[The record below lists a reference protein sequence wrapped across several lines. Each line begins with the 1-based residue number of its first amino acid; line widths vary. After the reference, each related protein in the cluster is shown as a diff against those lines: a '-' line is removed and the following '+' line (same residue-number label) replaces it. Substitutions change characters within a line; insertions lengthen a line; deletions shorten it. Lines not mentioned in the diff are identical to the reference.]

1 MGILSAFVVP
11 HPPLIIPDIGRNDL
25 RKIEKTV
32 EAYKEIGR
40 RITLIEPDTVVIASP
55 HSVLYQNYNHI
66 SPGKTAKGDFGRFGC
81 PQIELAVNYDYE
93 LVRLITDIAKEAGIM
108 AGTEGERDKSL
119 DHGILVPL
127 YFIRDILGKTKVVRV
142 SLSGLSLLD
151 HYHLGEAIDKAVTL
165 SGKRVV
171 FIASGDLS
179 HKLKLTGPYGFA
191 PEGPAFDE
199 KITEILASGAFE
211 RLFELDDAFAFKAA
225 ECGLRSIAMMAG
237 ALDRK
242 AVASELLSYEGPFG
256 VGYAV
261 ASFDVTGDD
270 SSRCFGDLETL
281 RLKKE
286 AEKTRSA
293 EGELVRLARSSLE
306 YYAKNRRHLPMP
318 AGLSPE
324 LLEEKAGVF
333 VSLKLDGRLRGCIGT
348 VSPTTVSLADE
359 IIQNAVSAG
368 FRDSRFE
375 PVREDELDR
384 IVYSVDVLR
393 PAQPVSSL
401 AELDPKRYG
410 IIVRFKGRSGLLLPN
425 LEGVDTVEEQLR
437 IALRKG
443 NISPED
449 DYEIKKFEVIRHH

>member
-40 RITLIEPDTVVIASP
+40 RVTLIEPDTVVIASP

-93 LVRLITDIAKEAGIM
+93 LVRLITDIAQEAGIM

-142 SLSGLSLLD
+142 SLSGLSLLE
-151 HYHLGEAIDKAVTL
+151 HYRLGEAIDKAVTL

-242 AVASELLSYEGPFG
+242 TVASELLSYEGPFG

-261 ASFDVTGDD
+261 ASFDVNGDD

-286 AEKTRSA
+286 AEKVRNA

-306 YYAKNRRHLPMP
+306 YYAKNRRHL
-318 AGLSPE
+318 
-324 LLEEKAGVF
+324 
-333 VSLKLDGRLRGCIGT
+333 
-348 VSPTTVSLADE
+348 
-359 IIQNAVSAG
+359 
-368 FRDSRFE
+368 
-375 PVREDELDR
+375 
-384 IVYSVDVLR
+384 
-393 PAQPVSSL
+393 
-401 AELDPKRYG
+401 
-410 IIVRFKGRSGLLLPN
+410 
-425 LEGVDTVEEQLR
+425 
-437 IALRKG
+437 
-443 NISPED
+443 
-449 DYEIKKFEVIRHH
+449 